1 MQQNRLPLS
10 GAVLKNIACLTM
22 LIDHFFASVFDVYIQ
37 QCRSAGQDVSGL
49 LTVQS
54 AGRAIGRTAFVLFAF
69 LLAEGFAHTRSRVRY
84 TLRLG
89 LFALLSE
96 APFDFAIMGR
106 ASDWSHQNIFFTLT
120 DGLLVLI
127 VWRQMEERIDAI
139 RRADGDGVFRRL
151 FCRCVQWGA
160 LLAGCTAAYFLNF
173 DYCHMGVLLIFVFY
187 VLRNRPVEARILPV
201 ACTMFFGNLSIL
213 WLDNILRWDGVF
225 TIEEMLAFS
234 LPELYGLAAFV
245 PIGLYNGAKGRQLV
259 KWVYYAYYPLHLL
272 LLYAVAV
279 VLFGPAAGMG

>member
-22 LIDHFFASVFDVYIQ
+22 LVDHFFASVFDVYIQ

-49 LTVQS
+49 LTVQN
-54 AGRAIGRTAFVLFAF
+54 AGRAIGRMAFVLFAF
-69 LLAEGFAHTRSRVRY
+69 LLAEGFAHTHSRVRY

-96 APFDFAIMGR
+96 VPFDLAIMGR
-106 ASDWSHQNIFFTLT
+106 APDWSHQNIFFTLT

-127 VWRQMEERIDAI
+127 VWRWMEECAGAVK
-139 RRADGDGVFRRL
+139 RAEGDSVFWSL
-151 FCRCVQWGA
+151 FCRCMQWGA
-160 LLAGCTAAYFLNF
+160 LLAGCTVAYFLNF

-187 VLRNRPVEARILPV
+187 VLRDRPAETRILPV
-201 ACTMFFGNLSIL
+201 ACTMFCGNLSIL
-213 WLDNILRWDGVF
+213 WLDNILRWDGIF
-225 TIEEMLAFS
+225 TIEEMMAFS

-245 PIGLYNGAKGRQLV
+245 PIGLYNGARGRQPV

-272 LLYAVAV
+272 LLYGVTAG
-279 VLFGPAAGMG
+279 LFGTAAGMG